1 VHGRALALSAIV
13 PGMGAKSVIE
23 VSAVSFPLPLRT
35 PEEVK
40 RSRSAGGPAVSAGM
54 EDIVLASWR

>member
-1 VHGRALALSAIV
+1 
-13 PGMGAKSVIE
+13 MGAKSVIE

-40 RSRSAGGPAVSAGM
+40 RSRSAGGPAVNAEM
-54 EDIVLASWR
+54 EDIFLAGWRRLERFGDEGRSLWI